1 MDWLIY
7 GANGYTGRLA
17 AEEAVRRGMNPV
29 LAGRSEAAVRSLAQ
43 DLGLDYRVFALDQ
56 PAEVAAAISDFGL
69 VLHCA
74 GPFSVTSEPM
84 LRACLE
90 AGVHYLDITGEISV
104 FEFAHSLD
112 AAARRAVTVATDA
125 IDRLHSTAEA
135 HDRVFVVEVM
145 GRYAG
150 WIALNAGVSA
160 TADVVL
166 IPGTGFDV
174 VPSDCLAA
182 SLVRELPAATR
193 LRLAFEASGG
203 PSPGTA
209 KTSVEGLAK
218 GGCVRKDGQLTRV
231 PLGWKDQEIPFAH
244 GKRQAV
250 TIPWGDVFT
259 AYISTGVPDI
269 EVYMSVPPS
278 SIKGLRRLRMFQPL
292 LGLGPVQSFLK
303 KKAESKYSG
312 PTEEGRTGSGS
323 ELWGEVASADGR
335 MASATMSTPN
345 GYDLTVSASLGI
357 VEHLLEHPVEGGFY
371 TPSLLMGADYAA
383 SLPGVTFNLLS

>member
-1 MDWLIY
+1 MEGRSVDWVIY

-17 AEEAVRRGMNPV
+17 AEEAVRRGMTPV
-29 LAGRSEAAVRSLAQ
+29 LAGRSEAAIRPLAQ
-43 DLGLDYRVFALDQ
+43 VLGLECRVFQLDNS
-56 PAEVAAAISDFGL
+56 AKVAAAISGFGL

-84 LRACLE
+84 VRACLD

-112 AAARRAVTVATDA
+112 DEAR
-125 IDRLHSTAEA
+125 H
-135 HDRVFVVEVM
+135 
-145 GRYAG
+145 
-150 WIALNAGVSA
+150 
-160 TADVVL
+160 ADVVL

-193 LRLAFEASGG
+193 MQLAFEASGG

-209 KTSVEGLAK
+209 KTSVEGLGK
-218 GGCVRKDGQLTRV
+218 GGCVRKDGQLIQV
-231 PLGWKDQEIPFAH
+231 PLGWKSREIPFAH

-269 EVYMSVPPS
+269 EVYMSVPPA
-278 SIKGLRRLRMFQPL
+278 SIRGLKRLRWVQPL
-292 LGLGPVQSFLK
+292 LGLNPVQSFLK
-303 KKAESKYSG
+303 TRAEAKYSG
-312 PTEEGRTGSGS
+312 PSEERRTGSGS
-323 ELWGEVASADGR
+323 ELWGEVRSADGR
-335 MASATMSTPN
+335 TASATMSTPN

-357 VEHLLEHPVEGGFY
+357 VEHLLEHQAEGGYY
-371 TPSLLMGADYAA
+371 TPSLLMGADYA
-383 SLPGVTFNLLS
+383 STLPGVTFNRLS